1 VDGNSVLKKNNGTMY
16 SLTGNL
22 YHGSDTLPL
31 LM

>member
-1 VDGNSVLKKNNGTMY
+1 MY